1 MNEYKLM
8 ESSGGKKIM
17 VEMMV
22 LLICL
27 ITLGLA
33 VEKMVHLDYDI
44 VGVTVALKQDIGK
57 FTKAL
62 FAKTQIRHAFDITLT
77 DDIKMVTKPYAKQ
90 GFEIQLANKLFK
102 NVPVIAIR
110 FVPDHP
116 LEENELQELV
126 RLLLIKLR
134 EYMAYYGF
142 NWKNFGTYSVGSDYV
157 TIFIHYAE
165 WECDMQP
172 FVNVYRQMVRH
183 KVDKTGGILRDIE
196 LEEELKRVS

>member
-1 MNEYKLM
+1 
-8 ESSGGKKIM
+8 M
-17 VEMMV
+17 VETVM

-27 ITLGLA
+27 VILGLA

-44 VGVTVALKQDIGK
+44 VGVTVALKQDIGR

-62 FAKTQIRHAFDITLT
+62 FAKPQIRHVFDITLT
-77 DDIKMVTKPYAKQ
+77 DDIKMVTKPYVKP
-90 GFEIQLANKLFK
+90 GFEIQLANKLLK

-116 LEENELQELV
+116 LEESELQELV

-142 NWKNFGTYSVGSDYV
+142 SWKNFGAYSVGSDYV
-157 TIFIHYAE
+157 TIFIYYAE
-165 WECDMQP
+165 WECDIHP

-183 KVDKTGGILRDIE
+183 KVDKTGGILRDTE